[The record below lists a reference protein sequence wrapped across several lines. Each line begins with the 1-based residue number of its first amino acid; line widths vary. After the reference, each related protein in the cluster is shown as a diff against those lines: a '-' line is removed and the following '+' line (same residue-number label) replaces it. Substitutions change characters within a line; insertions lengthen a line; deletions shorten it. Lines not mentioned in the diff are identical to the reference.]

1 MNIMREIKMIAVN
14 KNKPCMVYIEHMHL
28 QGLFFG
34 DIIIDIKLTFHIDT
48 MRHNALTS

>member
-1 MNIMREIKMIAVN
+1 MREIKMIAVN
-14 KNKPCMVYIEHMHL
+14 NNKPYIVYIEHL
-28 QGLFFG
+28 QGFFFG